1 MNSRG
6 RLLLIFLMATIV
18 GAASGL
24 FGVGG
29 GVLLVP
35 LLVVVLGFDQHVCA
49 GDEPGRVGAADG
61 LACVPQLCV
70 RGKGGLDRWLVDHA
84 WRFLERDGRCSLC
97 RKAFLPQFA
106 PNHRKHRLRD
116 WRVGGLNGV
125 ATGAA

>member
-35 LLVVVLGFDQHVCA
+35 LLVVLGFDQHVA
-49 GDEPGRVGAADG
+49 PGDEPGRVGAADW
-61 LACVPQLCV
+61 LAGVPQLCV
-70 RGKGGLDRWLVDHA
+70 HGKGRLDSWLVDHA
-84 WRFLERDGRCSLC
+84 WRFLGRDGRRSLC

-106 PNHRKHRLRD
+106 PRHRNRRLRD
-116 WRVGGLNGV
+116 WRGGLNGF